1 VSPLWPN
8 PFANQLLV
16 GINQQQL
23 SLLQIAVLGKR
34 VLQHQHVM
42 LNGKLE
48 SGWSSALEKF
58 QLMLSNN
65 SLQKS
70 KVMRVVLASE
80 FVRYLAL
87 PAHHSVMNYSDKI
100 DFARAA
106 YREIYGNV
114 ADTWLIQCD
123 DAAPNYSSIAVAID
137 QNLVD
142 ELSKIAVQ
150 HGMQLRNLQPF
161 LMPVFN
167 TFKNKLTKGL
177 VYLAV
182 IESSRLLFASLNNGH
197 WQSIHSFS
205 LEADWL
211 VQLSQIAKR
220 ESMTSESKINRVL
233 MVYAPSDKSASLPQ
247 LTGWNL
253 QRIGIQTQ
261 KIPNQNRGQEQSQ
274 HYAMLETL
282 I

>member
-87 PAHHSVMNYSDKI
+87 ISHALPIVRYMAMSRI
-100 DFARAA
+100 
-106 YREIYGNV
+106 
-114 ADTWLIQCD
+114 
-123 DAAPNYSSIAVAID
+123 
-137 QNLVD
+137 
-142 ELSKIAVQ
+142 
-150 HGMQLRNLQPF
+150 HG
-161 LMPVFN
+161 
-167 TFKNKLTKGL
+167 
-177 VYLAV
+177 
-182 IESSRLLFASLNNGH
+182 
-197 WQSIHSFS
+197 
-205 LEADWL
+205 
-211 VQLSQIAKR
+211 
-220 ESMTSESKINRVL
+220 
-233 MVYAPSDKSASLPQ
+233 
-247 LTGWNL
+247 
-253 QRIGIQTQ
+253 
-261 KIPNQNRGQEQSQ
+261 
-274 HYAMLETL
+274 
-282 I
+282 